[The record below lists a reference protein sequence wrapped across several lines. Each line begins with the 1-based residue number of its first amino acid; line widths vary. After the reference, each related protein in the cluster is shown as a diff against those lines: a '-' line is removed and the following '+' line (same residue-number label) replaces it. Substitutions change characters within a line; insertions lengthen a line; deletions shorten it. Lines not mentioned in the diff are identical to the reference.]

1 METKENKMGTMPVK
15 KLILNMSLPMIISMM
30 VQALYNVVDSIFV
43 AQLSEEALTAVTLVF
58 PMQNFIIA
66 LATGTGVGFNVLL
79 SQGLGEKNYEKSDSA
94 ANAGVF
100 LVLINTIIFVLI
112 GLFGAVP
119 FITSQTNDAAIQADA
134 IIYLQIIS
142 FLSTG
147 SFLQITGERLLQATG
162 RTMLSMISQIVGAV
176 ANIILD
182 PIMIFG
188 LFGCPKLGV
197 AGAAYATVIG
207 QFIAAAVGLFLNVKY
222 NKEIHL
228 SIKQIL
234 RPRMRI
240 IKPIYFIAIPSIL
253 MVSIGSVMTYAMN
266 IILIAFS
273 TTAAAVFGVYF
284 KLQSFFFLPVFG
296 LNNGLIP
303 VLSYNYGAMNKKR
316 IDEALRFSLALAFGI
331 MLAGTLLLEVIPG
344 VLLDMF
350 NAADD
355 MKSMGIIALRTI
367 AIHFPLAAIGI
378 VLSSVF
384 QAFAQS
390 IYSLIISVMRQLV
403 VLIPAAW
410 LLAQTGNVNNVWWSF
425 FIAEIISFI
434 TSIYFFKKVYNS
446 TIRPIESMQGE

>member
-15 KLILNMSLPMIISMM
+15 RLILNMSLPMIISMM

-79 SQGLGEKNYEKSDSA
+79 SQGLGEKNYDKSDSA

-119 FITSQTNDAAIQADA
+119 FITSQTSDAAIQADA

-188 LFGCPKLGV
+188 LFGCPKMGV
-197 AGAAYATVIG
+197 AGAAYATVMG
-207 QFIAAAVGLFLNVKY
+207 QFIAAATGLFLNVKY

-228 SIKQIL
+228 SIKQII
-234 RPRMRI
+234 RPRLRI

-273 TTAAAVFGVYF
+273 TTATAVFGVYF

-331 MLAGTLLLEVIPG
+331 MLAGTLLLEAVPG